1 MLISYSNVTVS
12 KVASPCL
19 LAFLFLISVCH
30 FWLLLVTA
38 VNIVLHI
45 LVSLSLGSFL
55 FAHLLAFEGGSRC
68 VGR

>member
-38 VNIVLHI
+38 VNIALHV